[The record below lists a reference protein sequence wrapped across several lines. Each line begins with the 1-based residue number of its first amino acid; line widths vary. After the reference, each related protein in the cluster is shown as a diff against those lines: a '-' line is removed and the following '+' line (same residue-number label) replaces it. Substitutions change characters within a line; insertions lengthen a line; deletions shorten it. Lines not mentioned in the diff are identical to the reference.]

1 MSKLGKGILPL
12 VIIGLITT
20 ALVGIT
26 PAQDKSYT
34 LRVSMVITKG
44 DNIYEG
50 YAKLKEGIETRTN
63 SKIKVE
69 LYPGGVLGRDEEM
82 LEQAVMGG
90 DVCVN
95 TDAGRL
101 GVWVKEIGILLCPYL
116 TDSIEDWMKLLKSD
130 LAKEWYNRVAKEKG
144 LVVLAFNWY
153 AGARHFL
160 TKKPISKPEDLQG
173 LKIRTPGAPV
183 WQETIRALGAT
194 PVALPWTE
202 VYMALQQGVIDG
214 AEAQHPATYGSKLYE
229 VTKYITRTGHIQL
242 WNSPVVGEKW
252 LKSLPEDFQKI
263 IFEEAD
269 KAGDYATNL
278 LLKMLTELEEKM
290 KAEGAIINDVDLA
303 PFKKRAEAVY
313 EKLGYQELRKKV
325 QDFLSKK

>member
-1 MSKLGKGILPL
+1 MRKIGKWVFCLTMVL
-12 VIIGLITT
+12 LLSLAFIGASI
-20 ALVGIT
+20 
-26 PAQDKSYT
+26 AQDKTYT

-50 YAKLKEGIETRTN
+50 YEKFKQGVEARTN
-63 SKIKVE
+63 GKIKVE

-90 DVCVN
+90 EVCVN

-130 LAKEWYNRVAKEKG
+130 LAKEWYAKVTKEKG

-160 TKKPISKPEDLQG
+160 TKKPISKPEDLNG

-229 VTKYITRTGHIQL
+229 VAKYITRTGHIQL

-252 LKSLPEDFQKI
+252 LKGLPADYQKI
-263 IFEEAD
+263 LFEEAD
-269 KAGDYATNL
+269 KAGDYATDL
-278 LLKMLTELEEKM
+278 LLKMLTDLEAKM
-290 KAEGAIINDVDLA
+290 KAEGATINDVDTA

-313 EKLGYQELRKKV
+313 EKLGYQEVRKKV
-325 QDFLSKK
+325 LDLLGKK

>member
-1 MSKLGKGILPL
+1 VWRSWKK
-12 VIIGLITT
+12 VIMWMVVGFLIVTSIGTSM
-20 ALVGIT
+20 
-26 PAQDKSYT
+26 AQEKTYT

-50 YAKLKEGIETRTN
+50 YEKFKEGIEVRTQG
-63 SKIKVE
+63 KIKVE

-116 TDSIEDWMKLLKSD
+116 TDSIDDWMKLLKSD
-130 LAKEWYNRVAKEKG
+130 LAKEWYDKVRKEKG

-229 VTKYITRTGHIQL
+229 VAKYITRTGHIQL
-242 WNSPVVGEKW
+242 WNSPVVGDKW
-252 LKSLPEDFQKI
+252 LKKLPSDYQNI
-263 IFEEAD
+263 LLEEAD

-290 KAEGAIINDVDLA
+290 KKEGAIINDVDIT

-313 EKLGYQELRKKV
+313 EKLGYQEVLKKV
-325 QDFLSKK
+325 QELLSKK

>member
-1 MSKLGKGILPL
+1 MKKRVSILFCVAIAL
-12 VIIGLITT
+12 LSMLLFLDTT
-20 ALVGIT
+20 FAK
-26 PAQDKSYT
+26 DESYT

-50 YAKLKEGIETRTN
+50 YAKFKEGVEARTN
-63 SKIKVE
+63 GKIKVE
-69 LYPGGVLGRDEEM
+69 LYPRGVLGRDEEM

-90 DVCVN
+90 EVCVN

-116 TDSIEDWMKLLKSD
+116 TDSIEDWMRLLKSD
-130 LAKEWYNRVAKEKG
+130 LAKEWYDKVAKERG

-160 TKKPISKPEDLQG
+160 TKKPIYKPEDLEG
-173 LKIRTPGAPV
+173 LKVRTPGAPV

-202 VYMALQQGVIDG
+202 VYMALQQGVVDG

-229 VTKYITRTGHIQL
+229 VAKYITKTGHIQL
-242 WNSPVVGEKW
+242 WNCPVVGEKW
-252 LKSLPEDFQKI
+252 LKKLPADYQKI
-263 IFEEAD
+263 LFEEAD
-269 KAGDYATNL
+269 KAGDYATDL

-290 KAEGAIINDVDLA
+290 KAEGAVINEVDLA
-303 PFKKRAEAVY
+303 PFKKRAEVVY
-313 EKLGYQELRKKV
+313 EKLGYQDIREKV
-325 QDFLSKK
+325 LEFLSKK